1 MSHESFLRAHY
12 IDQPYE
18 VSIETL
24 ALCNAACTFCPY
36 PTLERKG
43 TRLPDDKI
51 NSLIEEMSHWAKP
64 FYISPF
70 KVNEP
75 FLDKRLMS
83 ICHDIN
89 RRIPHAMLRLFTN
102 GSPLTFFKL
111 REVDSLRN
119 VAHLWVSLNSHEPE
133 EYKNLMSLE
142 FENTATKLDTLHGM
156 LRNGN
161 FRHPVVLSKVTSG
174 GDEYGFLSF
183 CAHRWPLFQV
193 CLIKR
198 DGWLG
203 YVPPMDPAI
212 PDTPCNRWFELSI
225 MATGIVSL
233 CCMDGKGE
241 FPIGNIYSNNLRD
254 IYNEPFWRDR
264 RERMISRR
272 NTHPCSTC
280 TY

>member
-1 MSHESFLRAHY
+1 MNHETFLRANY
-12 IDQPYE
+12 LDQPYE

-43 TRLPDDKI
+43 TRLPDEVI
-51 NSLIEEMSHWAKP
+51 EALIEEMSHWPTP

-75 FLDKRLMS
+75 FLDKRLTPL
-83 ICHDIN
+83 CHTIN
-89 RRIPHAMLRLFTN
+89 KRIPKAMLRLFSN
-102 GSPLTFFKL
+102 GSPLTFHKL
-111 REVDSLRN
+111 IELDCLSN
-119 VAHLWVSLNSHEPE
+119 IAHLWISLNSHDSA
-133 EYKNLMSLE
+133 EYQALMSLD

-156 LRNGN
+156 VRNGD
-161 FRHPVVLSKVTSG
+161 FRHPVVLSKVTTSF
-174 GDEYGFLSF
+174 DESAFQMY
-183 CAHRWPLFQV
+183 CTNRWPLFQV

-203 YVPPMDPAI
+203 YVPPMDATI
-212 PDTPCNRWFELSI
+212 PDSPCARWFELSI
-225 MATGIVSL
+225 LATGVVSL

-241 FPIGNIYSNNLRD
+241 FSIGNIHTNTLHD
-254 IYNEPFWRDR
+254 IYNAPLWRDR

-272 NTHPCSTC
+272 EIHPCSTC

>member
-12 IDQPYE
+12 LDQPYE

-43 TRLPDDKI
+43 TRLPDEAI
-51 NSLIEEMSHWAKP
+51 QMLIEEMRHWPNP

-75 FLDKRLMS
+75 FLDKRLIP
-83 ICHDIN
+83 ICAHIN
-89 RRIPHAMLRLFTN
+89 AAIPNAMLRLFSN
-102 GSPLTFFKL
+102 GSPLTFYKL
-111 REVDSLRN
+111 REIDSLAN
-119 VAHLWVSLNSHEPE
+119 VAQLWISLNSHISA
-133 EYKNLMSLE
+133 EYKSLMSLD

-156 LRNGN
+156 VSNGY
-161 FRHPVVLSKVTSG
+161 FRHPVVLSKVTAGEDESG
-174 GDEYGFLSF
+174 FQTF
-183 CAHRWPLFQV
+183 CANRWPLFQV
-193 CLIKR
+193 FLIKR

-203 YVPPMDPAI
+203 YVPPMDSSI

-225 MATGIVSL
+225 LATGVVSL

-241 FPIGNIYSNNLRD
+241 FPIGDINTQSLLE
-254 IYNEPFWRDR
+254 IYNSYHWRDR
-264 RERMISRR
+264 RERLISRR
-272 NTHPCSTC
+272 EVHPCSTC